1 MESTSASEGI
11 RVGIIGVGWG
21 SVVQVPAFRMVP
33 PFEVVALCSR
43 RAERVEAA
51 GEALDI
57 ADTSTDW
64 AEFVQRD
71 DLDLISV
78 CTPVGLHAQQTLA
91 AIAAGKHVMV
101 EKPVGVDATQTEAML
116 DAAEAAGVQHAVCFE
131 SRWEPARLAV
141 WDRVRAGHLGEPY
154 LATARSA
161 GDFWHPTRAIQSE
174 WMYTRAEGGGYLMGM
189 AAHDID
195 YVCALFGDPV
205 AVCADV
211 RTFVPERTRP
221 DGSTLHVDADDT
233 AALLLRMADGMLA
246 VITSTAVALHENR
259 RSFECFGSRGSL
271 TMAGALLGT
280 EEPEIRSGVVESS
293 EGEVIAP
300 SDRMPASGAALPKR
314 RAAGAIRALALM
326 LEDWVP
332 AFAGQ
337 ASPVPTLRDGH
348 RVQRVV
354 DAALRSSTG
363 EGWVAL

>member
-1 MESTSASEGI
+1 VSEGRRDPL

-21 SVVQVPAFRMVP
+21 TVVQVPAFRLVP
-33 PFEVVALCSR
+33 DYEVVALCSR
-43 RAERVEAA
+43 RPERVSAA
-51 GEALDI
+51 GDSLGI

-64 AEFVQRD
+64 ETFVARD

-78 CTPVGLHAQQTLA
+78 CTPVALHAEQTLA
-91 AIAAGKHVMV
+91 AIAAGKHVLV
-101 EKPVGVDATQTEAML
+101 EKPVGIDATQTSAML
-116 DAAEAAGVQHAVCFE
+116 TAAEAAGVAHAVCFE
-131 SRWEPARLAV
+131 SRWEPARLRV
-141 WDRVRAGHLGEPY
+141 WERVREGHIGEPY
-154 LATARSA
+154 FATARSA

-174 WMYTRAEGGGYLMGM
+174 WMYRRDEGGGYLMGM

-211 RTFVPERTRP
+211 HTFVPERTRP

-233 AALLLRMADGMLA
+233 AALLMRMANGMLA
-246 VITSTAVALHENR
+246 VIWTTAVALHENSR
-259 RSFECFGSRGSL
+259 AFECFGSHGSL

-280 EEPEIRSGVVESS
+280 EEPEIRSSSVEHA

-300 SDRMPASGAALPKR
+300 SDRMPASGMELPAR

-337 ASPVPTLRDGH
+337 PSPVPTLRDGH
-348 RVQRVV
+348 RVQHVI
-354 DAALRSSTG
+354 DAALRSSAG
-363 EGWVAL
+363 EGWVDL

>member
-1 MESTSASEGI
+1 METTSTTERI

-43 RAERVEAA
+43 RAERVAAA
-51 GEALDI
+51 GEALGI
-57 ADTSTDW
+57 ADTNADW
-64 AEFVQRD
+64 EAFVQRD

-78 CTPVGLHAQQTLA
+78 CTPVDLHAQQTLA
-91 AIAAGKHVMV
+91 AIAAGKHVLV
-101 EKPVGVDATQTEAML
+101 EKPVGLDTTQTEAML
-116 DAAEAAGVQHAVCFE
+116 DAAETAGVRHAVCFE
-131 SRWEPARLAV
+131 SRWEPARLGL
-141 WDRVRAGHLGEPY
+141 WERVRAGHLGDPY

-161 GDFWHPTRAIQSE
+161 GDFWHPTRGIQSE
-174 WMYTRAEGGGYLMGM
+174 WMYKRDEGGGYLMGM

-195 YVCALFGDPV
+195 FVCALFGDPV

-211 RTFVPERTRP
+211 RTFVAERARP

-233 AALLLRMADGMLA
+233 AALLLRMANGMLA
-246 VITSTAVALHENR
+246 VVTTTAVALHENTR
-259 RSFECFGSRGSL
+259 TFECFGSRGSL
-271 TMAGALLGT
+271 TMNGPLLGT
-280 EEPEIRSGVVESS
+280 EEPEIRASTVESTES
-293 EGEVIAP
+293 VVVSP
-300 SDRMPASGAALPKR
+300 SDRMPASGIELPQR

-337 ASPVPTLRDGH
+337 PTPVPTLRDGH
-348 RVQRVV
+348 RVQRII
-354 DAALRSSTG
+354 DAALRSSAG